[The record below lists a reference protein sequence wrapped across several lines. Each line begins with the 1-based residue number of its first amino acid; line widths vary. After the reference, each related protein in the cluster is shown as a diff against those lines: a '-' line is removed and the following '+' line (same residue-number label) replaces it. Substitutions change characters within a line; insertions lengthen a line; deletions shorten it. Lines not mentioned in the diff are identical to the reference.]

1 MGFSR
6 HVLPS
11 GGPLCGLSEPRGRF
25 LPLLLALPAGN
36 LRCGSCHGGV
46 DADGLSDDVAGP
58 EEDAAAGKNL
68 RD

>member
-1 MGFSR
+1 VG
-6 HVLPS
+6 
-11 GGPLCGLSEPRGRF
+11 SE
-25 LPLLLALPAGN
+25 
-36 LRCGSCHGGV
+36 RCITDSHGGV